1 VELDDKCGF
10 VDSTG
15 KLAIPCK
22 YDDAHSFSEG
32 LALVELDDVGF
43 YIDKNGKEY
52 IK

>member
-1 VELDDKCGF
+1 MLDGKWGF

-22 YDDAHSFSEG
+22 YDWAYSFSEG
-32 LALVELDDVGF
+32 LAGVVLDGVGF
-43 YIDKNGKEY
+43 CIDKNGKEY